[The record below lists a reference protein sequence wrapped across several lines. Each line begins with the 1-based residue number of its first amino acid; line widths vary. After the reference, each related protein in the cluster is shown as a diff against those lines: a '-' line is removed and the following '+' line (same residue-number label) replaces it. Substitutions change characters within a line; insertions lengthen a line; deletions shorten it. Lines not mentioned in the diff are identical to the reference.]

1 MYNKCLKDPVG
12 LPMIED
18 DIIDHMETID
28 MTLTGVDAVRI
39 LACHVNALRDIQW
52 LRNRIQVEIE
62 SLQEIIKEQDNGSI
76 PTHVA
81 CIKQIL
87 SDDKIR
93 GLLPSHYLE
102 QIDRVIK
109 DTNGK
114 SQRPVWNTLYR
125 SEWNPHDALK
135 DLI

>member
-18 DIIDHMETID
+18 NIINEMEGID
-28 MTLTGVDAVRI
+28 VTLTGVDAVRI
-39 LACHVNALRDIQW
+39 LACHVNALRDMIW
-52 LRNRIQVEIE
+52 LRTRIQVEIE
-62 SLQEIIKEQDNGSI
+62 SLQEIIKEQDNGAI
-76 PTHVA
+76 PTHIA
-81 CIKQIL
+81 CIERIL

-102 QIDRVIK
+102 QIEQVIK
-109 DTNGK
+109 ENK

-125 SEWNPHDALK
+125 STWNPRVALK